1 MNSQSLPIILISES
15 LFRKISHFYSNSA
28 CMCSLLKDA
37 PEPCVLSMNDTLPTM
52 FTNFSSCFSVTN
64 SESSREASFSKYAFF
79 DASIFALV
87 LRCLHP
93 MSVTCGEADSV
104 LILTTSYIQLCSSSI
119 RRRLASRSKKILTNI
134 CLYVYSMF
142 MNMSSQLTKLK
153 CLRCGHTWIP
163 RQQKEPKTCPKC
175 RSPYWNKHRK
185 EQEDYVQY
193 LLVVD
198 SIHRVVHDTFYLLA
212 GLHDAYFKLPLVGIG
227 KPTSY
232 PKLLLRLRIIELAC
246 QYLELVA
253 SYSIACRETGLL
265 YPQMVLSVDTLEIKD
280 FWDHVAHLAD
290 DDIRMIFNP
299 NHALTGAEI
308 ADIRQRYDRIIA
320 FRSRYWSLYNA
331 IKHGMRVYPLEIEA
345 KPELQQPGALYASL
359 QWVHVIQDK
368 KKRIQSKAKQ
378 WDGTEVQV
386 SIQKQQI
393 RDDLF
398 PVDDLSEY
406 KTIVDD
412 CRLIINRIIQNNAP
426 PWWTGHQT
434 S

>member
-1 MNSQSLPIILISES
+1 
-15 LFRKISHFYSNSA
+15 
-28 CMCSLLKDA
+28 
-37 PEPCVLSMNDTLPTM
+37 
-52 FTNFSSCFSVTN
+52 
-64 SESSREASFSKYAFF
+64 
-79 DASIFALV
+79 
-87 LRCLHP
+87 
-93 MSVTCGEADSV
+93 
-104 LILTTSYIQLCSSSI
+104 
-119 RRRLASRSKKILTNI
+119 
-134 CLYVYSMF
+134 
-142 MNMSSQLTKLK
+142 
-153 CLRCGHTWIP
+153 
-163 RQQKEPKTCPKC
+163 
-175 RSPYWNKHRK
+175 
-185 EQEDYVQY
+185 
-193 LLVVD
+193 
-198 SIHRVVHDTFYLLA
+198 
-212 GLHDAYFKLPLVGIG
+212 
-227 KPTSY
+227 
-232 PKLLLRLRIIELAC
+232 
-246 QYLELVA
+246 
-253 SYSIACRETGLL
+253 
-265 YPQMVLSVDTLEIKD
+265 MVLSVDTSEIKD

-345 KPELQQPGALYASL
+345 KPESQQPGALYASL

-378 WDGTEVQV
+378 WDGTEVQL